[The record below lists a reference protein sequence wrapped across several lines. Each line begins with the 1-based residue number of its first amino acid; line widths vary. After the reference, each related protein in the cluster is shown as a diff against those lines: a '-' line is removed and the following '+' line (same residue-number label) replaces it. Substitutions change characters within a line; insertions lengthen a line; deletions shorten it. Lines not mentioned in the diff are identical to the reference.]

1 MAGECLIVGSTGFL
15 GSQLAVSLSHAGIS
29 FDCLD
34 RSPSRHPGV
43 TPKQTF
49 HLPDLESLSDHYS
62 AVFLT
67 AAMIPDDKAR
77 FSPELVEANIDLP
90 RRVASQFP
98 NSVLTFASS
107 SSVYGTPAKSPIVES
122 SPHNGL
128 SAYGYSKLAGE
139 TSLMHHRNCRILRFS
154 SLYGEGMRPGTF
166 LPSILADAT
175 QLNSINL
182 LGDGSRQQNYLHV
195 RDASN
200 MMLSAAQ
207 NDCTGVFNA
216 VSDRSHSNLEVARII
231 CEFLPETK
239 IEFSGKDNSPSFLY
253 DNSKW
258 SSHIPYQ
265 PSISLASGIS
275 ACIQNAYQSD

>member
-1 MAGECLIVGSTGFL
+1 MAGECLIIGSTGFL
-15 GSQLAVSLSHAGIS
+15 GSQLAVSLSNAGIS

-34 RSPSRHPGV
+34 RSPSQHPNI
-43 TPKQTF
+43 TSSQAF
-49 HLPDLESLSDHYS
+49 HLPDLESLSNHYS

-67 AAMIPDDKAR
+67 AAMIPDDKDR

-107 SSVYGTPAKSPIVES
+107 ASVYGIPAENPIVES
-122 SPHNGL
+122 SPHNKL

-139 TSLMHHRNCRILRFS
+139 TSLMHHSNCRILRFS
-154 SLYGEGMRPGTF
+154 SLYGEGMRPDTF
-166 LPSILADAT
+166 LPSIVADAN

-182 LGDGSRQQNYLHV
+182 LGNGSRQQNYLHV
-195 RDASN
+195 KDASN

-231 CEFLPETK
+231 CELLPETK
-239 IEFSGKDNSPSFLY
+239 IEFSGKDDSPSFLY

-265 PSISLASGIS
+265 PSISLASGLS
-275 ACIQNAYQSD
+275 AYIQNAHQSD